1 MSKTIRKL
9 AIAFATVCVLMIMA
23 VPSFAAG
30 NAGWYNPGTP
40 VTYTNPITV
49 KVVLQSRESLTTPAD
64 YINEVYDVTLGTT
77 NMTATSFKVIDA
89 LVALNSQQN
98 DYEFLESTGDE
109 IEETD
114 SVLYN
119 VKKVSNNH
127 LFGPALYN
135 SDHYPIDGWMFK
147 VNGKFPTSTSSSTNA
162 QGLDVSHTYIQDGDV
177 IYFFTD
183 YPWKDSNNV
192 IHSAYF
198 VSAFTEYDSEDHSLD
213 ITLKQN
219 RDFYYGPLA
228 TATWTIQMYGL
239 YKPTTNYQAEVRD
252 ASGTLVGTV
261 NLVQGQGTLSCN
273 LSSGT
278 NYYVS
283 VMGTRSFHSISG
295 LDIGGSSIS
304 VNHLERTIA
313 YDKVEH

>member
-1 MSKTIRKL
+1 MSKAVRRLTL
-9 AIAFATVCVLMIMA
+9 SFVTVCLLLIMA
-23 VPSFAAG
+23 VPAFAAG

-40 VTYTNPITV
+40 VTYTNPIKV
-49 KVVLQSRESLTTPAD
+49 KVVLQSRKYGNTSD
-64 YINEVYDVTLGTT
+64 YINAVYDVTLGTN
-77 NMTATSFKVIDA
+77 NMAATSFKVIDA
-89 LVALNSQQN
+89 LVALNDQQN
-98 DYEFLESTGDE
+98 DYELLESTGDY

-127 LFGPALYN
+127 IFGPALYN

-162 QGLDVSHTYIQDGDV
+162 EGLDVSHTYIKDGDV

-183 YPWKDSNNV
+183 YPWKENNV
-192 IHSAYF
+192 IKSAYF
-198 VSAFTEYDSEDHSLD
+198 VSAFTSYNNDTHKLK

-219 RDFYYGPLA
+219 RDFYNGPLA
-228 TATWTIQMYGL
+228 TATWTIQMYNTYEPSIDL
-239 YKPTTNYQAEVRD
+239 EAVVKD
-252 ASGTLVGTV
+252 ANNNLVGTV
-261 NLVQGQGTLSCN
+261 DLVEGEGTLTCN
-273 LSSGT
+273 LNSST

-283 VMGTRSFHSISG
+283 VMDDIRSFQTITGLNYSG
-295 LDIGGSSIS
+295 NSIS
-304 VNHLERTIA
+304 VNHLQRTIA

>member
-1 MSKTIRKL
+1 MKNTVRNIRIVL
-9 AIAFATVCVLMIMA
+9 IAVIMIMMVTSSA
-23 VPSFAAG
+23 FAAG

-40 VTYTNPITV
+40 VTYTNPIKV
-49 KVVLQSRESLTTPAD
+49 KVVLQSRKYANTSE
-64 YINEVYDVTLGTT
+64 YINAVYDVTLGTN

-89 LVALNSQQN
+89 LVALNDQQS
-98 DYEFLESTGDE
+98 DYVLLESSGDE

-127 LFGPALYN
+127 LYGPTLYT

-162 QGLDVSHTYIQDGDV
+162 EGLDVSHTYIQDGDV

-183 YPWKDSNNV
+183 YPWKENNV
-192 IHSAYF
+192 IKSAYF
-198 VSAFTEYDSEDHSLD
+198 VSAFTSYNDDTHKLK

-219 RDFYYGPLA
+219 RDFYNGPLA
-228 TATWTIQMYGL
+228 TATWTIQMYGVYEPSIDL
-239 YKPTTNYQAEVRD
+239 EAVVKD
-252 ASGTLVGTV
+252 ASGNLVGTV
-261 NLVQGQGTLSCN
+261 DLVEGEGTLTCN
-273 LSSGT
+273 LNSST

-283 VMGTRSFHSISG
+283 VMDDIRSFHSISG
-295 LDIGGSSIS
+295 LDYSGNSIS
-304 VNHLERTIA
+304 VNHLQRTIA